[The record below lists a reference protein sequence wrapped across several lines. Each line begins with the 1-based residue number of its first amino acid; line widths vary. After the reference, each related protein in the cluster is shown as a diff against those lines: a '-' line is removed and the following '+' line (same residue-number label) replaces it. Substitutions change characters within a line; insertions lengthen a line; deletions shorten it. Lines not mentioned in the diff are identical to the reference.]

1 MSTQVLL
8 AFAATCV
15 LLGLTPGPNMALIIA
30 NTASHGLRAG
40 LATLSGVATGLVLL
54 VTAAAAGM
62 TSVVVFM
69 AAWFDVLRW
78 VGACY
83 LAWLGFQQLRSWWR
97 NRSLPDVPAVPPGSR
112 GKWYLQGLGISLSN
126 PKVLFFLGAFLPQ
139 FVDASGDVA
148 GQLAVLSVL
157 FVVILTAVD
166 LASTFMV
173 AGARERFSA
182 ARMRVLD
189 GVSGV
194 LLLVGGAALA
204 MMRRP

>member
-1 MSTQVLL
+1 
-8 AFAATCV
+8 
-15 LLGLTPGPNMALIIA
+15 
-30 NTASHGLRAG
+30 
-40 LATLSGVATGLVLL
+40 
-54 VTAAAAGM
+54 
-62 TSVVVFM
+62 
-69 AAWFDVLRW
+69 
-78 VGACY
+78 
-83 LAWLGFQQLRSWWR
+83 
-97 NRSLPDVPAVPPGSR
+97 
-112 GKWYLQGLGISLSN
+112 
-126 PKVLFFLGAFLPQ
+126 VLFFLGAFLPQ